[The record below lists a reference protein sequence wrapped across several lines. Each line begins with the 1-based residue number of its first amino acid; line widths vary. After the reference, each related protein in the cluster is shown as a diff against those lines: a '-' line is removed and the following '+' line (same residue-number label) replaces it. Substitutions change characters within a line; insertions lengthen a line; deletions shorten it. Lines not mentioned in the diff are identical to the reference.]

1 MELHIQSDFECI
13 YMINGEFYENADTVA
28 MSEYDVV
35 YVTVFPI
42 KHSLLP
48 YTVKLCGAQN
58 IKSELAVGI
67 RLSPDHYLLSLSP
80 RYLIVY
86 GTTQKPAPPK
96 SHIARLF
103 TLVKAGDIAAAYAM
117 LSDEL
122 KSSISK
128 ETLNAFFDG
137 YVKIA
142 ECEWERGNKFYLID
156 KNNAAKLH
164 TYTLKNEFIDD
175 ITECE

>member
-1 MELHIQSDFECI
+1 MHIQSEFECI
-13 YMINGEFYENADTVA
+13 YMINGEFCEQADCIH

-35 YVTVFPI
+35 YVTVLPL

-48 YTVKLCGAQN
+48 YTVKLCGTEN
-58 IKSELAVGI
+58 VKTELALGL
-67 RLSPDHYLLSLSP
+67 RLNQDHYLLSLSP

-86 GTTQKPAPPK
+86 GTAQKPAPPK

-103 TLVKAGDIAAAYAM
+103 ALVKSGDISAAYAM

-128 ETLNAFFDG
+128 DTLNAFFDG

-156 KNNAAKLH
+156 KNNAARLH